1 MALDLYKGFAPYLLK
16 LSKEAYLSASPQDKV
31 EEVGFAA
38 MLKSQS
44 PRMEVLRLNT
54 EGGHK
59 KSVQVKAKKRFNVA
73 HTDTSKSCDTTLTQ
87 TYYEKS
93 VELSSTR
100 QIALYMEDER
110 LAKFLEDASSG
121 VSIGQPSGSVSKEF
135 YDDIKTAASAIVEGV
150 NQDLFTVAVSNI
162 GINKVTGSANATS
175 VNFPLDTTNNP
186 LTAGMTKILADYKRN
201 NFSGRPQ
208 IVGDGIFHNF
218 MLNQASKSPDQSG
231 LDTRI
236 KAAGVDFF
244 YDPYTTTAL
253 GADEAIV
260 YEPGAVGLVE
270 YLEYKGSKAGAKPGA
285 SIFGTILLPV
295 GMSGLTM
302 EFDWQLRY
310 FDCPTTLTDAYYGSE
325 TTYEKGYHFILS
337 KQCGLFTISDDA
349 YRNGTDAYYGN
360 RGSLR
365 YTFTNV

>member
-1 MALDLYKGFAPYLLK
+1 MALDLYQGFAPYLLK
-16 LSKEAYLSASPQDKV
+16 TAKQAYESSNPQDKV

-38 MLKSQS
+38 MLKSQA
-44 PRMEVLRLNT
+44 PRMEVLKLST
-54 EGGHK
+54 DAGHK

-110 LAKFLEDASSG
+110 IAQLTEEASNN
-121 VSIGQPSGSVSKEF
+121 VNVAGSKLSQEL
-135 YDDIKTAASAIVEGV
+135 YDDIKTAASAILEGV

-162 GINKVTGSANATS
+162 GVNKVTGSAASTS
-175 VNFPLDTTNNP
+175 VNFPLDTTNLP
-186 LTAGMTKILADYKRN
+186 LTAGMTKVLADYKRN

-208 IVGDGIFHNF
+208 IVGDGLFHNF

-236 KAAGVDFF
+236 KAANVDFY
-244 YDPYTTTAL
+244 YDPYATTAL
-253 GADEAIV
+253 GSNQVIV

-270 YLEYKGSKAGAKPGA
+270 YMEYKGYKAGSKPGA
-285 SIFGTILLPV
+285 STFGTILLPI
-295 GMSGLTM
+295 GSSGLTM

-310 FDCPTTLTDAYYGSE
+310 FDCPTTLTDAYYGTES
-325 TTYEKGYHFILS
+325 TYEKGYHFIIS
-337 KQCGLFTISDDA
+337 KQCGLFTIGDDA

>member
-16 LSKEAYLSASPQDKV
+16 LSKEAYMSANPQDKV

-54 EGGHK
+54 ESGHK

-73 HTDTSKSCDTTLTQ
+73 HTDTAKSCETTLTQ

-110 LAKFLEDASSG
+110 LAKFLEDASST
-121 VSIGQPSGSVSKEF
+121 VAIGQPSGSVSKEF

-150 NQDLFTVAVSNI
+150 NRDLFTVGVSNI
-162 GINKVTGSANATS
+162 GINKVTGSAASTT
-175 VNFPLDTTNNP
+175 VNLTLDTNSTP
-186 LTAGMTKILADYKRN
+186 LTAGLTKVLADYKRN
-201 NFSGRPQ
+201 SFSGRPQ
-208 IVGDGIFHNF
+208 IVGDGLFYNF
-218 MLNQASKSPDQSG
+218 MLQQAAKSPDQSG
-231 LDTRI
+231 FDTRI
-236 KAAGVDFF
+236 QAAGVDFF
-244 YDPYTTTAL
+244 YDPYAPTAL
-253 GADEAIV
+253 GSDQVII

-270 YLEYKGSKAGAKPGA
+270 YMEYKGFKAGAKPGA

-310 FDCPTTLTDAYYGSE
+310 FDCPTTLTDSYYGTE

-337 KQCGLFTISDDA
+337 KQCGLFTIGDDA
-349 YRNGTDAYYGN
+349 YRNGTDTMYGN

-365 YTFTNV
+365 YTFTNS